1 MKVKNYFLGLSLL
14 ASGLLMGSCS
24 DSKNDKD
31 DVLNTKIGVHKFIIE
46 VTGDEDI
53 TQLYSFAGSTVSGGT
68 SKLYNEDGNEVGL
81 VNGTY
86 TEITT
91 VGKKKRTVCQTEDN
105 AFNLVMNYSLHGTGT
120 EKAHVKIT
128 GYIGKKEIVNI
139 EKDLDASKVD
149 GGFPYS
155 IVLLTADIN

>member
-14 ASGLLMGSCS
+14 ASGLLMGSCG

-31 DVLNTKIGVHKFIIE
+31 DVLNTKIGVHKYIIE

-68 SKLYNEDGNEVGL
+68 SKLYDEDGNEVGL

-86 TEITT
+86 TGVTT
-91 VGKKKRTVCQTEDN
+91 VGKMNRIVCQTEDN
-105 AFNLVMNYSLHGTGT
+105 AFNLVMVYALHGTGS

-155 IVLLTADIN
+155 VVLLTADID